1 MLSSGAPSCALM
13 PNYVANK
20 QYYRDKVAAASA
32 KGDVA
37 YIVPSQKY
45 VFVDLSVQAMKRRAT
60 IW

>member
-1 MLSSGAPSCALM
+1 M

-45 VFVDLSVQAMKRRAT
+45 VLVGLSVQHMKRRAD
-60 IW
+60 IWYPSSGI